1 MVNHEIFNLLK
12 IGLTEGEAKVYL
24 ALSETGSS
32 TVGPIINKSGV
43 AYSNIYDILNRL
55 IKKGIVSF
63 IIKNKTK
70 HFQAA
75 SPSNLIQYLDKKQ
88 EQIIKDK
95 ETLTK
100 ILPDLEKL
108 QEIKSK
114 QEAEV
119 FIGKKGLRTAY
130 EKLFKNASKKDEI
143 LFFYIH
149 NDKYAEESN
158 LFYNSIVDLM
168 KGIKNR
174 GICNSDYKMSWFAKK
189 SEHLTMKFSN
199 LPLPGNIDIIN
210 DKILLVSWD
219 KTVFSV
225 LIHSESLANN
235 LRNYFN
241 EMWLKIV
248 K

>member
-1 MVNHEIFNLLK
+1 M
-12 IGLTEGEAKVYL
+12 
-24 ALSETGSS
+24 
-32 TVGPIINKSGV
+32 
-43 AYSNIYDILNRL
+43 NIYLDIDGVILTKEGKPAKNLDLLLEYITNNHDVYWLTTHCKGDAKYTVNYISRYFKPKTIKYLNK
-55 IKKGIVSF
+55 IKPTTFNTLKTEAINFDSDF
-63 IIKNKTK
+63 LWLDDYLFDSEIQILKEKNKESK
-70 HFQAA
+70 IYGQ
-75 SPSNLIQYLDKKQ
+75 
-88 EQIIKDK
+88 
-95 ETLTK
+95 TLN
-100 ILPDLEKL
+100 
-108 QEIKSK
+108 
-114 QEAEV
+114 
-119 FIGKKGLRTAY
+119 GKVKT
-130 EKLFKNASKKDEI
+130 
-143 LFFYIH
+143 
-149 NDKYAEESN
+149 
-158 LFYNSIVDLM
+158 
-168 KGIKNR
+168 KNR

>member
-1 MVNHEIFNLLK
+1 MVNDEMFNLLK

-24 ALSETGSS
+24 ALSEVGSS
-32 TVGPIINKSGV
+32 TVGPIVKKSRV

-55 IKKGIVSF
+55 IEKGIVSF

-70 HFQAA
+70 YFQAA
-75 SPSNLIQYLDKKQ
+75 SPSNLIQYLDKKE
-88 EQIIKDK
+88 EQIVQEK
-95 ETLTK
+95 EALRK
-100 ILPDLEKL
+100 ILPDLERL
-108 QEIKSK
+108 QEIKTK

-130 EKLFKNASKKDEI
+130 EKLCKNTSKQDEI

-149 NDKYAEESN
+149 DEKYAEESN
-158 LFYNSIVDLM
+158 LFYNSIIDIVS
-168 KGIKNR
+168 GTNNR
-174 GICNSDYKMSWFAKK
+174 GICNADYEKSWFAKK
-189 SEHLTMKFSN
+189 SKHLRMRFSN

-219 KTVFSV
+219 KTIFSV
-225 LIHSESLANN
+225 IIHSQSLADN

-241 EMWLKIV
+241 EMWLKA